1 MNKSIIFFL
10 LFAALV
16 GAIPSPQDRRE
27 KIRKH
32 RAHKSNE
39 TWHLPTNTSTTSTT
53 EGNSVTIFPTATSS
67 FETSLNL
74 ESTSSYEYE
83 STIISET
90 SIMIETSTN
99 PETFSE
105 SVTSSNFEL
114 ELDTTMAMDAM
125 YSTNTDTMYY
135 YTTISPSAQEND
147 EYFDEDYDGSGND
160 DDYEDIGENIKNDES
175 DIGYVESIESTID
188 TEIVSVSMSTE
199 EPLFSTTIFNEE
211 QEIFETSGDFYAF
224 ESTSNEIDQLI
235 DTFEPVYDG
244 SGGEEIDIENYY

>member
-53 EGNSVTIFPTATSS
+53 EGNSVTLSPTASS
-67 FETSLNL
+67 SSETSLNL

-90 SIMIETSTN
+90 SIMIESSTN
-99 PETFSE
+99 SETFSE

-114 ELDTTMAMDAM
+114 ELDTTMGVDAM
-125 YSTNTDTMYY
+125 YYTDADAMYY
-135 YTTISPSAQEND
+135 YTTISPSTQEND
-147 EYFDEDYDGSGND
+147 EYFDEVYDGSGND
-160 DDYEDIGENIKNDES
+160 DDYEDIRENIKNDKSENGKI
-175 DIGYVESIESTID
+175 DNIDSTIGSE
-188 TEIVSVSMSTE
+188 TVSVSMSTE
-199 EPLFSTTIFNEE
+199 EPLFSTTIFNEDD
-211 QEIFETSGDFYAF
+211 EIFETSGDFYAI
-224 ESTSNEIDQLI
+224 ETTSNEIDQLF

-244 SGGEEIDIENYY
+244 SGGEEIDIEYYY